1 MLTTFNSGA
10 LVYNEGAASHLKH
23 PETLENIEAPMSKP
37 EKKVQVEFIRQ
48 TMAAGEVA
56 RVGDVATLPE
66 SEAKYLISS
75 GKAVEAE
82 RGSKDNR
89 QGKPKPVAAA
99 KVPKPRKGSPEAE
112 EKESAE

>member
-23 PETLENIEAPMSKP
+23 PETTKNIEAPMSKA

-56 RVGDVATLPE
+56 RIGDIATLDE
-66 SEAKYLISS
+66 SEARYLISS
-75 GKAVEAE
+75 GKAKEAE
-82 RGSKDNR
+82 KGSKDCR
-89 QGKPKPVAAA
+89 QGKPDVAPKGKRGRPAA
-99 KVPKPRKGSPEAE
+99 
-112 EKESAE
+112 EKEETPAE